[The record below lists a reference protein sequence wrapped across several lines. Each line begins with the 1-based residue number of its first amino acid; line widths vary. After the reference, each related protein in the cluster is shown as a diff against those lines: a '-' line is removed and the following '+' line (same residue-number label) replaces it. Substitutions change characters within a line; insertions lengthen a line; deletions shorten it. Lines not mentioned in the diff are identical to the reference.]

1 MDSSS
6 KDKVEGKL
14 KEAEGKITGDDTR
27 ETQGK
32 LEQKKGDLKD
42 KVKDGSTARPA
53 PTPSSA
59 RVPCSTQRAGP

>member
-6 KDKVEGKL
+6 KDKVEGTL
-14 KEAEGKITGDDTR
+14 KEAEGKLTGDDTR

-42 KVKDGSTARPA
+42 KVTGKD
-53 PTPSSA
+53 
-59 RVPCSTQRAGP
+59 